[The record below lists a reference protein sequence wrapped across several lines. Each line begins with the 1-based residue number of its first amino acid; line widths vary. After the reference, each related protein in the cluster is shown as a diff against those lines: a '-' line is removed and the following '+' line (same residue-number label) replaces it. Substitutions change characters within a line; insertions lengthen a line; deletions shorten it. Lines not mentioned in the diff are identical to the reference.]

1 MLQAIGGVE
10 GKYYLLRGEMIQ
22 GGFQL
27 VGLHPDGQLVVLGP
41 AKSHLENG
49 RTRRR
54 EGHENIYKA
63 IHLCLQEGLRDP
75 APLRKPSYTYIH

>member
-41 AKSHLENG
+41 AKPHLEHRHMDG
-49 RTRRR
+49 R
-54 EGHENIYKA
+54 
-63 IHLCLQEGLRDP
+63 RDMIT
-75 APLRKPSYTYIH
+75 LIK

>member
-1 MLQAIGGVE
+1 
-10 GKYYLLRGEMIQ
+10 MIQ

-49 RTRRR
+49 RTRRDGGTER
-54 EGHENIYKA
+54 HENIYKA
-63 IHLCLQEGLRDP
+63 IHLYLQEGLRDP
-75 APLRKPSYTYIH
+75 VTKTFLHT